1 MTEVFVSTDDVKVIG
16 GTANV
21 NVEVDF
27 GSQGDRG
34 NLFLFGYGHPDD
46 QTTPENVQV
55 LDIYINILT
64 TDAKYLM
71 MYQLMVV
78 NDVNTW
84 VEISKLMI
92 DKYSVN
98 KTVSFTNG
106 VATENIDFKISSIVP
121 TSLLSGLTASQFN
134 IQCTFSNPTKPV
146 AHSIVVKPITT
157 EASTGNIILPVGLNA
172 AEFSGSAWTGLSGT
186 HIVHFL
192 ITVV

>member
-34 NLFLFGYGHPDD
+34 NLILFGYGHPDD
-46 QTTPENVQV
+46 ETTPENVQV
-55 LDIYINILT
+55 LDVYINILT
-64 TDAKYLM
+64 TDPKYLM
-71 MYQLMVV
+71 IYQLMNV

-84 VEISKLMI
+84 VEMTKLMV
-92 DKYSVN
+92 DKYSAN
-98 KTVSFTNG
+98 KNVSFTNG
-106 VATENIDFKISSIVP
+106 VATESIDFKISDIVP
-121 TSLLSGLTASQFN
+121 TSLISGLTASNFN
-134 IQCTFSNPTKPV
+134 IQCTFSSPTKPI

-157 EASTGNIILPVGLNA
+157 ELATGNIILPVGINA
-172 AEFSGSAWTGLSGT
+172 AEFSGSAWAGLSGT
-186 HIVHFL
+186 HVVHFL